1 MPAAIYN
8 LTIEQGA
15 DFSKSFVLKNP
26 DGSVK
31 DLTNHTAR
39 MQVRQYVFEETV
51 LLEATTENG
60 GITLNVV
67 TGTLTVKFSSA
78 LTSTLTMK
86 AGVYDIELIN
96 STGEVN
102 RLLKGFVNF
111 DPEVTR

>member
-1 MPAAIYN
+1 MAAAKYD

-31 DLTNHTAR
+31 DLTGHTAR
-39 MQVRQYVFEETV
+39 MQVRQYVFEDTV
-51 LLEATTENG
+51 LLEATTANG

-78 LTSTLTMK
+78 LTSALTMK
-86 AGVYDIELIN
+86 SGVYDIELIN

-102 RLLKGFVNF
+102 RLLKGSVSF